1 MADLRDKGPARNNLL
16 TASQAMAAMAAREL
30 TSEDLVADCL
40 ARIRARDAELGAW
53 AHVDADR
60 ALDLARSLDR
70 VLRRGLLHGI
80 PVGVKD
86 VLDTCDMPTAHGS
99 VIYKGNRPAKDSAC
113 VAALRRAG
121 AVVLGKTATTEF
133 ASPLPIGV
141 RNPHD
146 LTRTPGVSSSGSAAA
161 VADFMVPLALGTQ
174 TGGSVIR
181 PATYCGIYGYK
192 ASIDGLD
199 RGGIRHLRPT
209 LDTLGLFA
217 RSLPDIALLRAAIIG
232 KAPETTTWPKENLPR
247 LGLCRTYQWPMAR
260 PETQEAIAIA
270 VRRLCVAGAEIAEI
284 ALPDMF
290 ARALDSFWVISTW
303 EGARSLDCEFRDHLD
318 SMNPWLREIAEK
330 APSITEQRYQA
341 ALSLAAECR
350 AHLAREFRDL
360 DALITP
366 ATAGEAS
373 QNLTGLED
381 LSFCPLWTMMH
392 GPCVTIPAF
401 TGPNHMPMGLQIVGP
416 VQGDDR
422 IIGLS
427 AWIAEALGPLPI
439 RLISENPVRC

>member
-70 VLRRGLLHGI
+70 VLLRGLLHGI

-161 VADFMVPLALGTQ
+161 VADF
-174 TGGSVIR
+174 
-181 PATYCGIYGYK
+181 
-192 ASIDGLD
+192 
-199 RGGIRHLRPT
+199 
-209 LDTLGLFA
+209 
-217 RSLPDIALLRAAIIG
+217 
-232 KAPETTTWPKENLPR
+232 
-247 LGLCRTYQWPMAR
+247 
-260 PETQEAIAIA
+260 
-270 VRRLCVAGAEIAEI
+270 
-284 ALPDMF
+284 
-290 ARALDSFWVISTW
+290 
-303 EGARSLDCEFRDHLD
+303 
-318 SMNPWLREIAEK
+318 
-330 APSITEQRYQA
+330 
-341 ALSLAAECR
+341 
-350 AHLAREFRDL
+350 
-360 DALITP
+360 
-366 ATAGEAS
+366 
-373 QNLTGLED
+373 
-381 LSFCPLWTMMH
+381 
-392 GPCVTIPAF
+392 